1 MIINYRQAVAM
12 DATIS
17 YVDYIESSGTQY
29 IDTGFKPNNNTR
41 VVVDVHGTK
50 AGTYAVFG
58 ARRSITS
65 QSFTV
70 WMMNSSTF
78 RSDFHSSQNS
88 VNVASVLNRIVIDK
102 NKNVCR
108 FGDISTTNSN
118 ATFQAPIN
126 LFLFAVNDNGEP
138 EGRNFS
144 GRLYSCQIY
153 DNDTLIRD
161 YTPALDPDGVACLY
175 DKVSGQYVYNS
186 GTGSFITP

>member
-58 ARRSITS
+58 ARRGTTS

-70 WMMNSSTF
+70 WMINSSTF

-118 ATFQAPIN
+118 ETFQAPIN
-126 LFLFAVNDNGEP
+126 LFLFAVNNNGEP